1 MTKKL
6 EEALR
11 LMQEARALRL
21 VAADRCAFH
30 LEALLELGGDF
41 VSAQHELYQ
50 ARHFVAV
57 WNEAR
62 QAEEVAGASFRELA
76 LVNMEDI
83 A

>member
-1 MTKKL
+1 MTKQL
-6 EEALR
+6 DEALR

-30 LEALLELGGDF
+30 LEALLDLGGDF
-41 VSAQHELYQ
+41 ISAQHELYQ

-62 QAEEVAGASFRELA
+62 AAEEAAGASLRELA
-76 LVNMEDI
+76 LTKMGGVQ
-83 A
+83 

>member
-21 VAADRCAFH
+21 LAADRCAFH
-30 LEALLELGGDF
+30 LEALLEPAADY

-50 ARHFVAV
+50 ARQAV
-57 WNEAR
+57 VGWNEAR
-62 QAEEVAGASFRELA
+62 QAEEAAGASFRELA
-76 LVNMEDI
+76 LVKMRGV